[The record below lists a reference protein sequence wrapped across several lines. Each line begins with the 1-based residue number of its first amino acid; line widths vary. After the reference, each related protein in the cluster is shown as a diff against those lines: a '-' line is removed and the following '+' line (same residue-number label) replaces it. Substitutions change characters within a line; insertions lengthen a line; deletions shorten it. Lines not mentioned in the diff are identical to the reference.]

1 MLGQGL
7 LLPRFEWVVQQ
18 LLHAAVLG
26 AMALLVRCCHV
37 PVGLGVSPLR
47 RAGLL
52 RCASSHR
59 GTVVSALTGFH
70 P

>member
-1 MLGQGL
+1 MPPGVGKS
-7 LLPRFEWVVQQ
+7 LPRRTGWGWGGCISVAISRVEVF
-18 LLHAAVLG
+18 
-26 AMALLVRCCHV
+26 RCQV

-47 RAGLL
+47 GAGLS

-59 GTVVSALTGFH
+59 GTGVSPLTGFH

>member
-1 MLGQGL
+1 MPPGVGKS
-7 LLPRFEWVVQQ
+7 LPRRTGWSGACCMSV
-18 LLHAAVLG
+18 AVSRVEV
-26 AMALLVRCCHV
+26 VRCQV

-47 RAGLL
+47 GAGLS

-59 GTVVSALTGFH
+59 GTGVSTLTGFH